1 MTSIKA
7 AVGISGGR
15 QRTNNVDDQNVI
27 MDLLT
32 QANRD
37 PERLVFEAPRQGL
50 CSPFLHQR
58 ILKFQRDYSR
68 FGLGADGSVD
78 PNGATLRLLNQLA
91 SGSPPTPVG
100 PAPGPKPGPV
110 NPPLPSVVPP
120 GPIATS
126 VRKPDELRAEDA
138 WQYLLHF
145 TAVHEYP
152 VYHMY
157 NNRPEGSKEQ
167 DVICGIGFRI
177 EGRENAPHFRAL
189 FNDPAGG
196 QPPTPEQLWADYDEA
211 AKLAR
216 TGHTLA
222 DYAKV
227 CHLRMHQ
234 DQVFTKMALVL
245 RDDKL
250 PNLHR
255 MCPDSFGRLQAFPAA
270 AQIFCMSFSY
280 GQIPGIKE
288 KKWPNG
294 TWPALRECIR
304 DTKWEKASGECHV
317 TKQSEPKNIGHKN
330 LLLFAQKVKD
340 EGLDPDTMPPRYY

>member
-1 MTSIKA
+1 MISIKA

-27 MDLLT
+27 MTLLM

-37 PERLVFEAPRQGL
+37 PERLVFEAPRPGF

-58 ILKFQRDYSR
+58 ILKFQRDYSG
-68 FGLGADGSVD
+68 FGLVADGSVD
-78 PNGATLRLLNQLA
+78 PNGATLQLLDQLA
-91 SGSPPTPVG
+91 SGLPPTPVR
-100 PAPGPKPGPV
+100 PAPGPL
-110 NPPLPSVVPP
+110 NPPLPSVVPA
-120 GPIATS
+120 GRIATS
-126 VRKPDELRAEDA
+126 VCKPDELRTEDT

-157 NNRPEGSKEQ
+157 NNRAEGSKEQ
-167 DVICGIGFRI
+167 DVTCGIGFRI
-177 EGRENAPHFRAL
+177 EGRANAPHFRAL
-189 FNDPAGG
+189 FYDPASG
-196 QPPTPEQLWADYDEA
+196 QPPTPEQLLADYDEA

-227 CHLRMHQ
+227 CHLRMQQ
-234 DQVFTKMALVL
+234 DRVFTKMAQIL
-245 RDDKL
+245 RDEKL
-250 PNLHR
+250 PSLHR
-255 MCPDSFGRLQAFPAA
+255 FCPDSFGRLQEFPAA

-294 TWPALRECIR
+294 TWPTLRAYIR
-304 DTKWEKASGECHV
+304 DAEWEKASGECHV
-317 TKQSEPKNIGHKN
+317 ARQSEPKNIGQKN